1 MNLQRR
7 NDMPTHDLLFVL
19 LFITNFLL
27 VLMVARLQKRL
38 DKMDEWADSV
48 DEFMDNDY
56 IELDFEVDNG
66 KNKKS

>member
-1 MNLQRR
+1 
-7 NDMPTHDLLFVL
+7 MPTHDLLFVL